1 MTSPEAFKVKKTTT
15 TTPHTQMNLPCDEV
29 NDFFTLHNVRDRE
42 ILNRRLVELFIFIVT
57 AQAGLVF
64 T

>member
-1 MTSPEAFKVKKTTT
+1 MTSPEAFKVKKTITT
-15 TTPHTQMNLPCDEV
+15 TTHTHIKDLPCDEV
-29 NDFFTLHNVRDRE
+29 NDFFTLHNVRHRE
-42 ILNRRLVELFIFIVT
+42 ISNRRLVELFIVT